1 MTYEFAD
8 RLIELRKDNGMSQEE
23 LAQRIGLSRQA
34 VSKWERAESS
44 PDIGNLV
51 ALAEIYGLTID
62 DIVKGTSA
70 VSSEPGEEASC
81 EEAAEVE
88 AATVEEATAAGEA
101 AAVEE
106 AIGVE
111 AAADEIA
118 DDEPEANAY
127 AEANAAADGAGAQP
141 RQPEDDVSKMPPPDP
156 SQRVDWA
163 PPASEVPPVSGSA
176 STQAPPPGH
185 IYGGPQGAPD
195 AVAQPFAS
203 PDPMAQSAG
212 KPRKPA
218 ALMFPYPVLCVLLY
232 LILGFAF
239 GLWHPCWII
248 FLTIPFYYW
257 IVNVVVADPLW
268 RARHGYLDE

>member
-70 VSSEPGEEASC
+70 VSPETDEEASSEAEAVA
-81 EEAAEVE
+81 EEVGEEDAEE
-88 AATVEEATAAGEA
+88 
-101 AAVEE
+101 AVEE
-106 AIGVE
+106 VAYDETEVLEDVE
-111 AAADEIA
+111 VDVAADSA
-118 DDEPEANAY
+118 DS
-127 AEANAAADGAGAQP
+127 QP
-141 RQPEDDVSKMPPPDP
+141 SQPTDDVSQMPPPDP
-156 SQRVDWA
+156 SQRVDWMPPTSA
-163 PPASEVPPVSGSA
+163 PSASDFA

-185 IYGGPQGAPD
+185 PFGGHQG
-195 AVAQPFAS
+195 V
-203 PDPMAQSAG
+203 PDPSMQHFATPGPAQSDDKA
-212 KPRKPA
+212 RKPP
-218 ALMFPYPVLCVLLY
+218 ALMFPYPVLCALLY

-239 GLWHPCWII
+239 GLWHPCWIV

-257 IVNVVVADPLW
+257 IVNVVVNDPLW

>member
-62 DIVKGTSA
+62 DIVKGASA
-70 VSSEPGEEASC
+70 VSP
-81 EEAAEVE
+81 EAAE
-88 AATVEEATAAGEA
+88 
-101 AAVEE
+101 
-106 AIGVE
+106 
-111 AAADEIA
+111 DA
-118 DDEPEANAY
+118 DDEPGVAED
-127 AEANAAADGAGAQP
+127 AEAEAVAVEVEEPSSVANSEDFVEPANTVANGDDVQSAQP
-141 RQPEDDVSKMPPPDP
+141 AKPTDDISKMPAPDP
-156 SQRVDWA
+156 SQRVDWI
-163 PPASEVPPVSGSA
+163 PPASVASSVSDFA

-185 IYGGPQGAPD
+185 PFGGRQGAPD
-195 AVAQPFAS
+195 PTQPFAS
-203 PDPMAQSAG
+203 PDPAAQHFATVDPAMQAAD

-218 ALMFPYPVLCVLLY
+218 ALMFPYPVLCALLY

-257 IVNVVVADPLW
+257 IVNVVVSDPLW

>member
-62 DIVKGTSA
+62 DIVKGTST
-70 VSSEPGEEASC
+70 VPSEADEEAAC
-81 EEAAEVE
+81 EEAVV
-88 AATVEEATAAGEA
+88 TGE
-101 AAVEE
+101 AVEE
-106 AIGVE
+106 VDDRAVADE
-111 AAADEIA
+111 AAVAEEAVQEA
-118 DDEPEANAY
+118 DD
-127 AEANAAADGAGAQP
+127 ADVHAGQPDVAGQAAQP
-141 RQPEDDVSKMPPPDP
+141 DKPTDDVSKMPPPDP

-163 PPASEVPPVSGSA
+163 DAATWHAFGGA
-176 STQAPPPGH
+176 GTQAPPPGH
-185 IYGGPQGAPD
+185 PFGGHRAAPD
-195 AVAQPFAS
+195 SATQPFAAPGS
-203 PDPMAQSAG
+203 AAQSFAAPDPMAPAAS

-218 ALMFPYPVLCVLLY
+218 PLLFPYPVLCAFLY
-232 LILGFAF
+232 LVVGFAF

-257 IVNVVVADPLW
+257 IANVVVNDPLW

>member
-44 PDIGNLV
+44 PDIGNMV

-70 VSSEPGEEASC
+70 VSPEAAEEASSK
-81 EEAAEVE
+81 AE
-88 AATVEEATAAGEA
+88 

-106 AIGVE
+106 AGEEE
-111 AAADEIA
+111 AAAEAAGDELEAFEGVEVDAAVNNA
-118 DDEPEANAY
+118 D
-127 AEANAAADGAGAQP
+127 AQP
-141 RQPEDDVSKMPPPDP
+141 SQTVDDISQMPPPDP

-163 PPASEVPPVSGSA
+163 DAAAAAWHHG
-176 STQAPPPGH
+176 TQAPPPGH
-185 IYGGPQGAPD
+185 PFGGHQGAPD
-195 AVAQPFAS
+195 PTQPFAS
-203 PDPMAQSAG
+203 PDPAVQHFATPDPG
-212 KPRKPA
+212 QPVDKPRKPA
-218 ALMFPYPVLCVLLY
+218 ALMFPYPVLCALLY
-232 LILGFAF
+232 LIAGFAF

-248 FLTIPFYYW
+248 FFTIPFYYW
-257 IVNVVVADPLW
+257 IVNVVVSDPLW

>member
-70 VSSEPGEEASC
+70 VSSEADEDASSK
-81 EEAAEVE
+81 AE
-88 AATVEEATAAGEA
+88 AAGEES
-101 AAVEE
+101 VEE
-106 AIGVE
+106 VI
-111 AAADEIA
+111 
-118 DDEPEANAY
+118 DDEPEVL
-127 AEANAAADGAGAQP
+127 EDVEVDVAADSADGQP
-141 RQPEDDVSKMPPPDP
+141 SQPTSDVSKMPPPDP

-163 PPASEVPPVSGSA
+163 DAAAAWHHG
-176 STQAPPPGH
+176 TQAPPPGH
-185 IYGGPQGAPD
+185 PFGGHQGAPD
-195 AVAQPFAS
+195 PTQPFAS
-203 PDPMAQSAG
+203 PDPAGQHFATADPAMQAAG

-239 GLWHPCWII
+239 GLWHPGWII
-248 FLTIPFYYW
+248 FFTIPFYYW
-257 IVNVVVADPLW
+257 IVNVVVSDPLW

>member
-70 VSSEPGEEASC
+70 VSSESDEEAFC
-81 EEAAEVE
+81 EEAV
-88 AATVEEATAAGEA
+88 
-101 AAVEE
+101 AVEE
-106 AIGVE
+106 AAGEVVDDDPE
-111 AAADEIA
+111 VLEEAEVDAAADSA
-118 DDEPEANAY
+118 D
-127 AEANAAADGAGAQP
+127 AQP
-141 RQPEDDVSKMPPPDP
+141 RHSVDDVSKMPPPDP

-163 PPASEVPPVSGSA
+163 DAAAAWHHG
-176 STQAPPPGH
+176 TQAPPPGH
-185 IYGGPQGAPD
+185 PFGGHQGAPD
-195 AVAQPFAS
+195 PTQPFAS
-203 PDPMAQSAG
+203 PDPAAQHFAAAQPAG
-212 KPRKPA
+212 KARKPA

-248 FLTIPFYYW
+248 FFTIPFYYW
-257 IVNVVVADPLW
+257 IVNVVVNDPLW

>member
-70 VSSEPGEEASC
+70 VSPEAAEEASSK
-81 EEAAEVE
+81 AE
-88 AATVEEATAAGEA
+88 

-106 AIGVE
+106 A
-111 AAADEIA
+111 
-118 DDEPEANAY
+118 
-127 AEANAAADGAGAQP
+127 AEEADGVQSAQP
-141 RQPEDDVSKMPPPDP
+141 AKPTDDVSKMPPPDP

-163 PPASEVPPVSGSA
+163 DAAAAAWHHG
-176 STQAPPPGH
+176 TQAPPPGH
-185 IYGGPQGAPD
+185 PFGGHQGAPD
-195 AVAQPFAS
+195 PTQPFAS
-203 PDPMAQSAG
+203 PDPAAQHFATPDPG
-212 KPRKPA
+212 QPVDKPRKPA
-218 ALMFPYPVLCVLLY
+218 ALMFPYPVLCALLY
-232 LILGFAF
+232 LIAGFAF

-248 FLTIPFYYW
+248 FFTIPFYYW
-257 IVNVVVADPLW
+257 IVNVVVSDPLW